1 MTLAVI
7 IPAYNE
13 RPTIEAILKQVCAQ
27 PLASQLIV
35 VDDGSTD
42 GTREYLKKAAQEKP
56 MIQLFFH
63 EKNEGKGAAVR
74 RGISAATAPISI
86 IQDADLE
93 YDPADYA
100 AVIRPILE
108 GETKVSYG
116 SRVLC
121 KENDYPI
128 DSFRLGSFVV
138 TWMANLL
145 YGCRLTDEP
154 TCYKAFDTEFLQ
166 SLPLCCQGFEFCPE
180 VTAWTR
186 KRGQRIVEVPIRY
199 DRRTIEEGK
208 KIRWTDGVVALWT
221 LLRLRF
227 ARG

>member
-1 MTLAVI
+1 MALAVGV
-7 IPAYNE
+7 PGYSA
-13 RPTIEAILKQVCAQ
+13 RPTMEAIVSRVGAK
-27 PLASQLIV
+27 PLVSQLMV
-35 VDDGSTD
+35 VDGGSTD
-42 GTREYLKKAAQEKP
+42 GTREYLEEAARGERR
-56 MIQLFFH
+56 IQLFLH

-74 RGISAATAPISI
+74 RGISAARAPITI

-121 KENDYPI
+121 KDNDYPL
-128 DSFRLGSFVV
+128 DWFRFGSFVV
-138 TWMANLL
+138 TWTANLL
-145 YGCRLTDEP
+145 YWCRLTDEP

-186 KRGQRIVEVPIRY
+186 KRGQRIIEVPIRY

-221 LLRLRF
+221 LLRLRL

>member
-27 PLASQLIV
+27 PLVSQLIV

-42 GTREYLKKAAQEKP
+42 GTREYLEEAARAEP
-56 MIQLFFH
+56 RIQLFLH
-63 EKNEGKGAAVR
+63 EKNEGKGAAVL

-121 KENDYPI
+121 KDNDYPL

-138 TWMANLL
+138 TWTANLL

-166 SLPLCCQGFEFCPE
+166 SLPLCSRGFEFCPE

-221 LLRLRF
+221 LLRLRL

>member
-7 IPAYNE
+7 MAAYNE
-13 RPTIEAILKQVCAQ
+13 RPTIEAILKRVCAQ
-27 PLASQLIV
+27 TLVSQLIV
-35 VDDGSTD
+35 IDDGSTD
-42 GTREYLKKAAQEKP
+42 GTREYLEEAARAEP
-56 MIQLFFH
+56 RIQLFLH
-63 EKNEGKGAAVR
+63 EKNEGKGAAIR
-74 RGISAATAPISI
+74 RGISAARAPITI

-93 YDPADYA
+93 YDPADFA

-108 GETKVSYG
+108 RETKVSYG

-121 KENDYPI
+121 KDNAYPL
-128 DSFRLGSFVV
+128 DWFRFGSFVV
-138 TWMANLL
+138 TWATNLL

-154 TCYKAFDTEFLQ
+154 CCYKAFDTEFLQ
-166 SLPLCCQGFEFCPE
+166 SLPLRARGFEFCPE

-186 KRGQRIVEVPIRY
+186 KRGQRIIEVPVRY
-199 DRRTIEEGK
+199 YRRTIEEGK
-208 KIRWTDGVVALWT
+208 KIRWTDGVHALWT

>member
-7 IPAYNE
+7 MAAYNE

-27 PLASQLIV
+27 SLVSQLIV
-35 VDDGSTD
+35 IDDGSTD
-42 GTREYLKKAAQEKP
+42 GTREYLEEAARSEP
-56 MIQLFFH
+56 RMQLILH
-63 EKNEGKGAAVR
+63 EKNEGKGAAIR
-74 RGISAATAPISI
+74 KGISAAIAPITI

-93 YDPADYA
+93 YDPDDYA

-108 GETKVSYG
+108 QKTKVSYG

-121 KENDYPI
+121 KDNDYPL
-128 DSFRLGSFVV
+128 DLFRFGSFVV
-138 TWMANLL
+138 TWATNLL

-166 SLPLCCQGFEFCPE
+166 SLPLCARGFEFCPE

-186 KRGQRIVEVPIRY
+186 KRGQRIIEVPARY

-208 KIRWTDGVVALWT
+208 KIRWTDGVHALWT
-221 LLRLRF
+221 LLRLRL

>member
-7 IPAYNE
+7 MAAYNE
-13 RPTIEAILKQVCAQ
+13 RPTIEAILKQVLVQ
-27 PLASQLIV
+27 SLVSQLIV
-35 VDDGSTD
+35 IDDGSTD
-42 GTREYLKKAAQEKP
+42 GTREYLEDFARTEP
-56 MIQLFFH
+56 RMQLLLH
-63 EKNEGKGAAVR
+63 EKNIGKGAAIR
-74 RGISAATAPISI
+74 RGIAAATAPISI

-93 YDPADYA
+93 YDPCDYA
-100 AVIRPILE
+100 AVIRPILQ

-121 KENDYPI
+121 KENEYPL
-128 DSFRLGSFVV
+128 DWFRFGSFVV
-138 TWMANLL
+138 TWTTNLL

-166 SLPLCCQGFEFCPE
+166 SLPLSARGFEFCPE

-186 KRGQRIVEVPIRY
+186 KRRQRITEVPIRY

-221 LLRLRF
+221 LFRLRL

>member
-7 IPAYNE
+7 MPAYNE
-13 RPTIEAILKQVCAQ
+13 RPTIEAILTRVCAQ
-27 PLASQLIV
+27 PLVSQLIV

-42 GTREYLKKAAQEKP
+42 GTREYLEEAARAEP
-56 MIQLFFH
+56 RIQLFLH

-108 GETKVSYG
+108 GDTKVSYG
-116 SRVLC
+116 SRVLS
-121 KENDYPI
+121 KDNDYPI
-128 DSFRLGSFVV
+128 DSFRIGSFVV
-138 TWMANLL
+138 TWTANLL

-154 TCYKAFDTEFLQ
+154 TCYKAFDTDFLQ
-166 SLPLCCQGFEFCPE
+166 SLPLTSQGFEFCPE

-186 KRGQRIVEVPIRY
+186 KRGQRIIEVPIRY
-199 DRRTIEEGK
+199 DRRTIEDGK
-208 KIRWTDGVVALWT
+208 KIRWTDGAIALWT
-221 LLRLRF
+221 LFRLRF
-227 ARG
+227 S